1 LNAHLFKKI
10 KPFVKN
16 KKMEVDLDIY
26 NDARYATND
35 DLKKLL
41 LSIKNGLEV
50 QLYSMY
56 SIKDNNRDEISKYLL
71 SYNSNVLNNQTISLY
86 CLQLSAWLEAMYKF
100 QAGESDNAKLIRSV
114 QTLIETF
121 DAIATLPDA
130 EFAKFTITDGMKA
143 LAANYFATNPDKFIV
158 AQAAIVTLARPNKV
172 EPWDQYSEI
181 VIDDMKC
188 RVPFGAIVSID
199 RNTGLYRY
207 IVPDLPTHSKVYI
220 WPENVNFTFA
230 FGMRF
235 VFTPSTGKYE
245 TTPIL
250 DFEPLAP
257 IIDSS
262 ASMAYYGKV
271 VVLPL
276 TYKSIEVPL
285 PHKMDTTIKVFK
297 NTTEIRAVCVTS
309 VKKTGSITIMS
320 ETSESSTMQLL
331 NPTDLAV
338 LSHTGELLYVSNQ
351 YMPNYEQ
358 VAPMKVDNALQAINN
373 DPPAAM
379 TNLPTAPVMP
389 APTPITSTN
398 YEQLRIQVVLA
409 IANIQR
415 NSYSIEKKGSTVYAN
430 VLYAQATEVYTSVV
444 SLLNFGETIKEIKSM
459 IEQMR
464 ADEVNLTAM
473 TNVAWL
479 TPKQYDDL
487 YVTVAENRAIASQAI
502 AVAYSILV
510 MDAVYKQNI
519 LNFWNEWQVNKNNT
533 ALSALI
539 EMRVSA
545 RNELKSYG
553 IVFSESAI
561 TPTAILIETI
571 VFPKINAKRT
581 PIQTPTSSNLTT
593 NEIIGIAVGVSVGV
607 VFFIILFIMVFKDR
621 KRKA

>member
-1 LNAHLFKKI
+1 
-10 KPFVKN
+10 
-16 KKMEVDLDIY
+16 MEVDLDIY

>member
-1 LNAHLFKKI
+1 
-10 KPFVKN
+10 
-16 KKMEVDLDIY
+16 MELDLDIY

-35 DLKKLL
+35 DLTKLL
-41 LSIKNGLEV
+41 VSIKDGLEN

-56 SIKDNNRDEISKYLL
+56 SIQDNNRDRISAYRV
-71 SYNSNVLNNQTISLY
+71 SYMSYVLNRQTISTY
-86 CLQLSAWLEAMYKF
+86 CLQLAAWLVAMYKF
-100 QAGESDNAKLIRSV
+100 QEGENAVLINSV

-121 DAIATLPDA
+121 DTIANVPDA
-130 EFAKFTITDGMKA
+130 EFSKFTVTPEMNNRAVK
-143 LAANYFATNPDKFIV
+143 YFGKKPIRDP
-158 AQAAIVTLARPNKV
+158 AIVILARPNVV
-172 EPWDQYSEI
+172 EPWGRYSEI

-220 WPENVNFTFA
+220 WPENVNFTFG

-235 VFTPSTGKYE
+235 VFTPSTGKHE
-245 TTPIL
+245 ITPIL

-276 TYKSIEVPL
+276 TYQSIEVPL
-285 PHKMDTTIKVFK
+285 PDKMDTMIKVFE

-309 VKKTGSITIMS
+309 EKIPGTITVIRAS
-320 ETSESSTMQLL
+320 GENTQPMQLL

-338 LSHTGELLYVSNQ
+338 FSHTGELLYVSNQ
-351 YMPNYEQ
+351 YMPYHEQ
-358 VAPMKVDNALQAINN
+358 VLPMKVDNALQAINE

-379 TNLPTAPVMP
+379 ANLPMPPVMP
-389 APTPITSTN
+389 EPMKITATN

-409 IANIQR
+409 IGNIER
-415 NSYSIEKKGSTVYAN
+415 NSYTIEKTGSTVYAN
-430 VLYAQATEVYTSVV
+430 VLYAQASEVYTSVV
-444 SLLNFGETIKEIKSM
+444 SLLNFGQKIKDIKSM

-464 ADEVNLTAM
+464 VDEVNLTAM
-473 TNVAWL
+473 TNIAWL

-487 YVTVAENRAIASQAI
+487 YITVAENRAIASQAI

-510 MDAVYKQNI
+510 MDAVYKRNI

-553 IVFSESAI
+553 LVFSESAI
-561 TPTAILIETI
+561 TPTAVLIETI
-571 VFPKINAKRT
+571 VFPKINAKRANST
-581 PIQTPTSSNLTT
+581 PSTPNIAPKLTT
-593 NEIIGIAVGVSVGV
+593 NEIIGIAVGVFVLAV
-607 VFFIILFIMVFKDR
+607 LLIIIFIMVFKDR
-621 KRKA
+621 KRKT

>member
-1 LNAHLFKKI
+1 
-10 KPFVKN
+10 
-16 KKMEVDLDIY
+16 MEVDLDIY

-86 CLQLSAWLEAMYKF
+86 CLQLSAWLAAMYKF

-114 QTLIETF
+114 QTLIQTF

-199 RNTGLYRY
+199 RTTGLYRY

-220 WPENVNFTFA
+220 WPENVNYTFA

-235 VFTPSTGKYE
+235 VFTPSSTEKFE
-245 TTPIL
+245 ITPIL

-358 VAPMKVDNALQAINN
+358 VVPMKVDNALQAINN

-581 PIQTPTSSNLTT
+581 PIQTPIQTPTSSNLTT

-607 VFFIILFIMVFKDR
+607 VLLIILFIMVFKDR